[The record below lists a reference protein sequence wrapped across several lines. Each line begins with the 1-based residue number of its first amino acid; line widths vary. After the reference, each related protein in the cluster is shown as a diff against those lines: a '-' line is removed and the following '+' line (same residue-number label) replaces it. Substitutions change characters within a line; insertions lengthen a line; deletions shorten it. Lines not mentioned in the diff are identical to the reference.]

1 LVDPT
6 PSVAVTTPTLT
17 PTLAPHKP
25 AHRATAT
32 RPRPTDTLALRVTGS
47 QSYIQITSRSGHL
60 LIRRI
65 LHHGQHL
72 AYRRHGLDVVIGNAG
87 AVRLSVGGHRAHL
100 AGRPGQ
106 VRRLH
111 VH

>member
-1 LVDPT
+1 VGHSRHVRST
-6 PSVAVTTPTLT
+6 PQRHCIAS
-17 PTLAPHKP
+17 
-25 AHRATAT
+25 R
-32 RPRPTDTLALRVTGS
+32 
-47 QSYIQITSRSGHL
+47 SYIQITSRSGHL